1 MVTRTFVLQKE
12 VLFTFIFF
20 SCNFYELRL
29 AANDFFFRYFS
40 EIKGKD
46 IDWQKAIFN
55 ELSGSRT
62 LSGDFMERVQKGHYN
77 KFECGSKVEVCDKRQ
92 NFSMCVATII
102 KIVGDRLWLAPSC
115 SLAHLPKES
124 INDPEIENAK
134 VKMSEVKALA
144 MILEEISDKS
154 KLRLVSQKA
163 AA

>member
-1 MVTRTFVLQKE
+1 M
-12 VLFTFIFF
+12 
-20 SCNFYELRL
+20 RL

-102 KIVGDRLWLAPSC
+102 KIVGDRLCLRYDGIEDGRDVDHWTHFLSSDIHPVGWSQLVGLALSPPFGM
-115 SLAHLPKES
+115 AF
-124 INDPEIENAK
+124 
-134 VKMSEVKALA
+134 V
-144 MILEEISDKS
+144 ILIISFFIDTNII
-154 KLRLVSQKA
+154 
-163 AA
+163 